1 MSEAASRV
9 VVSRRYAASPNQVF
23 DAFLDAE
30 TASRFLFATKDGAM
44 IVAEVDPRTWATAL
58 PSRSGVPR
66 RMGDVRHVG
75 EYLEID
81 RPKRLVFTFGV
92 PQFDPGMT
100 TVSIEILPSGG
111 GSASHLDQ
119 RRRARGTTWSAIIEG
134 WSRILAGL
142 EPAGDGIRAA
152 GGR

>member
-23 DAFLDAE
+23 NAFLDAE
-30 TASRFLFATKDGAM
+30 TASRFLFATKDGEM
-44 IVAEVDPRTWATAL
+44 IVAEVDPRVGGRFTFTE
-58 PSRSGVPR
+58 R
-66 RMGDVRHVG
+66 RPDMGDVRHVG

-111 GSASHLDQ
+111 GSDLTLINDGVPREYAESNH
-119 RRRARGTTWSAIIEG
+119 EG

-142 EPAGDGIRAA
+142 EPALDGVRAA
-152 GGR
+152 GWS